1 MINICICFDNNY
13 FNLGIKLI
21 KSILNTTN
29 NKNQLKFNILV
40 DKNEFEKL
48 DEEFKINFKN
58 IKYEIKEFIPSNKL
72 IQLIEKQKER
82 YELKNNK
89 VKNPHPYYNYLNYA
103 RFYLNEYFPN
113 LDKIIFLDADI
124 IFHKPIENIF
134 NNTKLDNNYFG
145 AVSTKA
151 IFNKWAGNLNYPGLP
166 NFNLQDNQFNAGL
179 FITLL
184 SKWKEND
191 ITAKL
196 ENLIEKNNNWYI
208 NNKITFIYK
217 TGTQPPLNLLFYKNI
232 EIINNNDTF
241 KHFKGYKKKIICK
254 YIYIMSRL
262 ADFYNNKDDTIN
274 SYDLKNKFII
284 QYKNN
289 CEYAIKVNL
298 DDQPFC
304 DCTSLTIG
312 SDGNP
317 ICNGISQNCKQGFD
331 QDSQLDKYK
340 IHCEPSVDT
349 CPSGNICN
357 RDNLLCTSNYCICG
371 TSKNLEENVG
381 LKYMS
386 EAWNLNVGKFF
397 ITSKLNNFQLTPSPS
412 TRFQVLQPG
421 EIWVIVPP
429 HDSNNKPFWCFSQK
443 QKMVIIKMYAQE

>member
-1 MINICICFDNNY
+1 
-13 FNLGIKLI
+13 
-21 KSILNTTN
+21 
-29 NKNQLKFNILV
+29 
-40 DKNEFEKL
+40 
-48 DEEFKINFKN
+48 
-58 IKYEIKEFIPSNKL
+58 
-72 IQLIEKQKER
+72 
-82 YELKNNK
+82 
-89 VKNPHPYYNYLNYA
+89 
-103 RFYLNEYFPN
+103 
-113 LDKIIFLDADI
+113 
-124 IFHKPIENIF
+124 
-134 NNTKLDNNYFG
+134 
-145 AVSTKA
+145 
-151 IFNKWAGNLNYPGLP
+151 
-166 NFNLQDNQFNAGL
+166 
-179 FITLL
+179 
-184 SKWKEND
+184 
-191 ITAKL
+191 
-196 ENLIEKNNNWYI
+196 
-208 NNKITFIYK
+208 
-217 TGTQPPLNLLFYKNI
+217 
-232 EIINNNDTF
+232 
-241 KHFKGYKKKIICK
+241 
-254 YIYIMSRL
+254 MSRL

-443 QKMVIIKMYAQE
+443 QKDGNYKNVCPGVGSYITKADVYMPAVENVTRFEYNINNGVLWFNGSSVDGININHQFEYTECPNSFKKCDINLDNSCRNIIQMVIILVLLLKIGMI